1 MYNLL
6 IASGVSMA
14 LYLALDR
21 VTPWPWWATLLI
33 GLVAGIGVMVL
44 LARRTSGQLRARMA
58 GVESALTAGQ
68 TEAAIAALE
77 RSRDLGKWQIA
88 LDQAIDGQIGVIY
101 WAHKQDAERAT
112 PYLRKA
118 MVKNWQAKA
127 MLAAIHYKARRFDQ
141 MVSVFD
147 QTIKFNRKEPLLY
160 AAYAWCEAQRGKTAR
175 AMEILADGIKRLPNH
190 EGLTRNLQALR
201 EGKKMKMRA
210 FEPDWWAFHLE
221 RPPAQMLRGGV
232 RRPTGRV
239 PRR

>member
-6 IASGVSMA
+6 IASAVSMG

-21 VTPWPWWATLLI
+21 GTPLPWWAALLI
-33 GLVAGIGVMVL
+33 GLAAGIAVVLL
-44 LARRTSGQLRARMA
+44 LARRTSAQLRERMA
-58 GVESALTAGQ
+58 GVESALTGGQ

-77 RSRDLGKWQIA
+77 KARELGKWQIA

-101 WAHKQDAERAT
+101 WAHKQDAERAL

-141 MVSVFD
+141 MTSVFD
-147 QTIKFNRKEPLLY
+147 QAVKFNRKEPLLY
-160 AAYAWCEAQRGKTAR
+160 AAYAWCEAQRGRSAH
-175 AMEILADGIKRLPNH
+175 AIEILTDGVKRLPEN

-201 EGKKMKMRA
+201 EGKKIKMRA

-221 RPPAQMLRGGV
+221 RPPAQVMRGGV